1 MDSHR
6 YLLATNIISNL
17 IRNPGGPILN
27 HLEAILPTTAC
38 TSIVVS
44 SEIHFGLKKKGSA
57 KLVRQAG
64 QILSVM
70 DILPLEYPAD
80 EHYGE
85 IRAHLNRMGHPIG
98 WNDLFIAAHA
108 RSLGL
113 ILVTDNI
120 REFSH
125 VPGLTVVN
133 WLDQSI
139 GHSGTSINI

>member
-1 MDSHR
+1 
-6 YLLATNIISNL
+6 
-17 IRNPGGPILN
+17 
-27 HLEAILPTTAC
+27 
-38 TSIVVS
+38 
-44 SEIHFGLKKKGSA
+44 
-57 KLVRQAG
+57 
-64 QILSVM
+64 M
-70 DILPLEYPAD
+70 DILPLEHPAD

-108 RSLGL
+108 RSSGL

-120 REFSH
+120 REFSR

-139 GHSGTSINI
+139 KTS